1 MQTSIYF
8 SLSLHNH
15 DKLDR
20 PVKWKWLRLVISF
33 IAELIRASR
42 ATLGDEALFQV

>member
-15 DKLDR
+15 DNHR
-20 PVKWKWLRLVISF
+20 KWLRLVISF
-33 IAELIRASR
+33 IAELRASR
-42 ATLGDEALFQV
+42 ATFGDEALFQSLEVSVF